1 MNNNI
6 YKGQR
11 LILPMDKWIS
21 DNVVKCE
28 CGIIVTG
35 NSKKH
40 TESNLKVHKK
50 SKLHKKNRG
59 YND

>member
-1 MNNNI
+1 
-6 YKGQR
+6 
-11 LILPMDKWIS
+11 MDKWIS